1 QELKIEK
8 REVKF
13 TEGEIARLQVAIEKA
28 AKEIENIREKTL
40 KEMGEDEAQIFEA
53 HLMLLQDPEF
63 FDQTKSLIEQSNVNA
78 EYAFYQ
84 VREQFVSTFENMENE
99 YMRERAADIKDIS
112 NRVLKHLLG
121 IPTQDLSRLDEEVI
135 LIAHDLTP
143 SDTAC

>member
-1 QELKIEK
+1 MMLLKGSSASPGIAIGKALVLKSQELKIEK

-78 EYAFYQ
+78 EYA
-84 VREQFVSTFENMENE
+84 
-99 YMRERAADIKDIS
+99 
-112 NRVLKHLLG
+112 
-121 IPTQDLSRLDEEVI
+121 
-135 LIAHDLTP
+135 
-143 SDTAC
+143 